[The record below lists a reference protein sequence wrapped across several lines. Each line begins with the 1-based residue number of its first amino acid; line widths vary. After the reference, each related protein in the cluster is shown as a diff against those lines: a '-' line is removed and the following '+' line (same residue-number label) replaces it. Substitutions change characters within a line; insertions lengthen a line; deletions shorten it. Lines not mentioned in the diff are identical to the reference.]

1 MALNAKQK
9 GNRWEL
15 LCAHLLKPTWPQV
28 ATARLMSKA
37 ADDAGMDLVN
47 TGRFNI
53 QCKHVERGLD
63 LHGTLDKMP
72 TFGFNIVLWKRNRKT
87 PLAVLTMSQAQELT
101 SLLLI
106 ASKIEKGESIDA
118 SKLASYQTTIRTL
131 F

>member
-1 MALNAKQK
+1 
-9 GNRWEL
+9 
-15 LCAHLLKPTWPQV
+15 
-28 ATARLMSKA
+28 MSKA

-63 LHGTLDKMP
+63 LHGTLERMP

-87 PLAVLTMSQAQELT
+87 PLAVLTMSQAHELI
-101 SLLLI
+101 SMLQI
-106 ASKIEKGESIDA
+106 ASKIESGESIDA
-118 SKLASYQTTIRTL
+118 SKRATYQTTLRTL

>member
-1 MALNAKQK
+1 
-9 GNRWEL
+9 
-15 LCAHLLKPTWPQV
+15 
-28 ATARLMSKA
+28 MSKA

-63 LHGTLDKMP
+63 LHGTLERMP

-87 PLAVLTMSQAQELT
+87 PLAVLTMSQAQELI
-101 SLLLI
+101 SMLQV
-106 ASKIEKGESIDA
+106 ASRIEKGESIDA
-118 SKLASYQTTIRTL
+118 SKLAIYQTTIRTL

>member
-15 LCAHLLKPTWPQV
+15 ACARLLKPIWPQV

-37 ADDAGMDLVN
+37 ADDAGLDLVN

-63 LHGTLDKMP
+63 LHGTLERMP
-72 TFGFNIVLWKRNRKT
+72 TFGFNVVLWKRNRKT
-87 PLAVLTMSQAQELT
+87 ALAVLTMSQAQELI
-101 SLLLI
+101 SLLQI
-106 ASKIEKGESIDA
+106 ATKIEKGESIDA
-118 SKLASYQTTIRTL
+118 LKLASYQTTIRTL

>member
-15 LCAHLLKPTWPQV
+15 LCARLLKPTWPQV

-72 TFGFNIVLWKRNRKT
+72 TFGFNVVLWKKNRRT

-106 ASKIEKGESIDA
+106 ASRIEKGESIDA

>member
-15 LCAHLLKPTWPQV
+15 ACARLLKPIWPQV

-63 LHGTLDKMP
+63 LHGTLDRMP
-72 TFGFNIVLWKRNRKT
+72 NFGFNVVLWKRNRKT
-87 PLAVLTMSQAQELT
+87 ALAVLTMSQAQELI
-101 SLLLI
+101 SLLQI
-106 ASKIEKGESIDA
+106 ATKIENGESIDVL
-118 SKLASYQTTIRTL
+118 KLDTYRTTLRTL

>member
-1 MALNAKQK
+1 
-9 GNRWEL
+9 
-15 LCAHLLKPTWPQV
+15 
-28 ATARLMSKA
+28 MSKA

-63 LHGTLDKMP
+63 LHGTLERMP

-87 PLAVLTMSQAQELT
+87 PLVVLTMSQAQELT

-106 ASKIEKGESIDA
+106 ASRIENGESIDA
-118 SKLASYQTTIRTL
+118 SKLATYQTTIRTL

>member
-1 MALNAKQK
+1 
-9 GNRWEL
+9 
-15 LCAHLLKPTWPQV
+15 
-28 ATARLMSKA
+28 MSKA

-72 TFGFNIVLWKRNRKT
+72 TFGFNVVLWKRNRKT
-87 PLAVLTMSQAQELT
+87 PLAVLTMSQAHELI
-101 SLLLI
+101 SLLQV
-106 ASKIEKGESIDA
+106 ASRIEKGESIDA
-118 SKLASYQTTIRTL
+118 SKLASYQMTIRTL

>member
-1 MALNAKQK
+1 
-9 GNRWEL
+9 
-15 LCAHLLKPTWPQV
+15 
-28 ATARLMSKA
+28 MSKA

-72 TFGFNIVLWKRNRKT
+72 TFGFNVVLWKRNRKT
-87 PLAVLTMSQAQELT
+87 PLAVLTMSQAHTLI
-101 SLLLI
+101 SLLQV
-106 ASKIEKGESIDA
+106 ASKIESGESIDA
-118 SKLASYQTTIRTL
+118 SKLDTYRMTIRTL

>member
-1 MALNAKQK
+1 
-9 GNRWEL
+9 
-15 LCAHLLKPTWPQV
+15 
-28 ATARLMSKA
+28 MSKA

-63 LHGTLDKMP
+63 LHGTLERMP

-87 PLAVLTMSQAQELT
+87 PLAVLTMSQAQELI
-101 SLLLI
+101 LLLQI
-106 ASKIEKGESIDA
+106 ASKIESGESIDA
-118 SKLASYQTTIRTL
+118 SKLASYQTTIQTL

>member
-15 LCAHLLKPTWPQV
+15 ACARLLKPTWPQV

-47 TGRFNI
+47 TGRFNL

-63 LHGTLDKMP
+63 LHGTLERMP
-72 TFGFNIVLWKRNRKT
+72 TFGFNVVLWKRNRKT
-87 PLAVLTMSQAQELT
+87 ALAVLTMSQAHELI
-101 SLLLI
+101 SLLQI
-106 ASKIEKGESIDA
+106 ATKIEKGESIDA
-118 SKLASYQTTIRTL
+118 LKLASYQTTIRTL

>member
-15 LCAHLLKPTWPQV
+15 ACARLLKPIWPQV

-47 TGRFNI
+47 TGRFNL

-72 TFGFNIVLWKRNRKT
+72 TFGFNVVLWKRNRKT
-87 PLAVLTMSQAQELT
+87 ALAVLTMSQAHELI
-101 SLLLI
+101 SLLQI
-106 ASKIEKGESIDA
+106 ATKIEKGESIDA
-118 SKLASYQTTIRTL
+118 LKLASYQTTIRTL

>member
-1 MALNAKQK
+1 
-9 GNRWEL
+9 
-15 LCAHLLKPTWPQV
+15 
-28 ATARLMSKA
+28 MSKA

-72 TFGFNIVLWKRNRKT
+72 TFGFNVVLWKKNRRT

-106 ASKIEKGESIDA
+106 ASRIEKGESIDA
-118 SKLASYQTTIRTL
+118 SKLASYRTTIRTL

>member
-1 MALNAKQK
+1 
-9 GNRWEL
+9 
-15 LCAHLLKPTWPQV
+15 
-28 ATARLMSKA
+28 MSKA

-63 LHGTLDKMP
+63 LHGTLERMP

-87 PLAVLTMSQAQELT
+87 PLAVLTMSQAQELI

-106 ASKIEKGESIDA
+106 ASRIEKGESIDA
-118 SKLASYQTTIRTL
+118 SKLDTYRTTIRTL

>member
-15 LCAHLLKPTWPQV
+15 LCVHLLKPIFPQA

-72 TFGFNIVLWKRNRKT
+72 TFGFNVVLWKKNRRT

-106 ASKIEKGESIDA
+106 ASRIEKGESIDA